1 MRDLQQLQYNW
12 RNFAVERGRAR
23 RELQDE
29 VDVLQAEIA
38 ERRDKIMFKEQD
50 FEDTWKQKKL
60 DTRAALDDAVKAALR
75 TGRTAQSILKE
86 LGSSNTVWIYGLAAE
101 VREEPVPIGSPDT
114 PLTPETES
122 VADPELAGVSW
133 LHHDHTGVHRWL
145 LSEDGRYIKRYGA
158 EGSAHEG
165 QWFVAN
171 RDYSFVAGSKALYD
185 ATTRVEM
192 GKRIAMLEKLLQGS
206 YTGRIKLEAN
216 RWTA

>member
-1 MRDLQQLQYNW
+1 MRDLQKLQYNW
-12 RNFAVERGRAR
+12 RNFAVDRGRAR

-38 ERRDKIMFKEQD
+38 ERRDRIMFLEQD

-60 DTRAALDDAVKAALR
+60 DTRAALDEAVKAALR

-101 VREEPVPIGSPDT
+101 VREEPLEDLGEKKAVLEI
-114 PLTPETES
+114 ES
-122 VADPELAGVSW
+122 VPDADLEGVAW

-158 EGSAHEG
+158 EDSPYEDE
-165 QWFVAN
+165 WFVAN
-171 RDYSFVAGSKALYD
+171 RDYSFVAGNKQLYD
-185 ATTRVEM
+185 ATTRPEM
-192 GKRIAMLEKLLQGS
+192 GKRIAMLEKLLQGT
-206 YTGRIKLEAN
+206 YTGKIKLADN
-216 RWTA
+216 PWKA